1 MKAMRLLGTMIRS
14 AVLLALAFVFGGTS
28 VARAGG
34 GPENLFL
41 VVNSASWA
49 SMTVANHFIQLRK
62 IPSSNVLYIDWTG
75 GFESLD
81 AETFRE
87 KILAPALDSFD
98 RRGLKNQIDY
108 LVYSSDFPYSIDLT
122 EDFAGRVK
130 FPQYATPAC
139 SLNSATY
146 LWNLVYTRMPVVMD
160 TRINHYM
167 RGFTDRETALPTHG
181 FHSWYGW
188 GNEGELHEA
197 GGQPYLLST
206 VLAVTSGRGNSVRE
220 AVAYLERSAAADGT
234 RPPGTVYFSKTGD
247 VRSKT
252 RTPGFEPAIEELK
265 KLGVKAAVVAT
276 PLPVNRPDVAGA
288 MIGAADYSWA
298 SSKSKILP
306 GAICENFTS
315 FGGIMAEGSTQT
327 PLSEFMRY
335 GAAGS
340 SGTIVEPMALAEK
353 FPWPTLHV
361 HYARGCSLAEAYYQS
376 VFAPAQLLIV
386 GDPLCQP
393 WANVPAVQ
401 ADGVKPGGG
410 VTGTI
415 ALTPSAKMPGDGKV
429 ERYQLFVDGRRVASA
444 AAGEGLKWD
453 TTTDADGYHELRVV
467 AIEASPIET
476 TGRAIVPI
484 TVENTGYRM
493 ELSTVP
499 AGRVRW
505 DEALTVRAKA
515 PGMKQVYVVQNG
527 RPLGV
532 ISGEEGELAVNPR
545 TLGLGPV
552 SVQALAVGTP
562 GTRERVVSAPA
573 DIVVEPPKAMP
584 ALKDA
589 PQKLG
594 AGLAFKLPSG
604 KVVTVQDTRDVA
616 WPALAGLEQNQPF
629 VGQAFFD
636 VATEDVYQFQVWHY
650 GQFKLSVDGVSLY
663 DGQQG
668 NFKQKFLPVALAPGR
683 HRLSFSGRA
692 GSEVRLRILFG
703 GPGAL
708 SLNGK
713 TFRHQT
719 R

>member
-1 MKAMRLLGTMIRS
+1 MKAMRLLRTLIRS
-14 AVLLALAFVFGGTS
+14 ASLSTLALVILGAS
-28 VARAGG
+28 LARAGG

-49 SMTVANHFIQLRK
+49 SLTVANHFIQLRK
-62 IPSSNVLYIDWTG
+62 IPASNVFYIEWNG

-87 KILAPALDSFD
+87 KILAPSLDAFE

-108 LVYSSDFPYSIDLT
+108 MVYSSDFPYSIDLT

-130 FPQYATPAC
+130 FPQHATPAC

-146 LWNLVYTRMPVVMD
+146 LWNLVYARLPNVMEPH
-160 TRINHYM
+160 INRYM
-167 RGFTDRETALPTHG
+167 RGFANRETALPTHG
-181 FHSWYGW
+181 FRYWYGW
-188 GNEGELHEA
+188 GDAGELQEA

-206 VLAVTSGRGNSVRE
+206 VLAITSGRGNSVRE
-220 AVAYLERSAAADGT
+220 AIAYLQRSAAADGT
-234 RPPGTVYFSKTGD
+234 RPPGTVYFAKTAD
-247 VRSKT
+247 VRSKA
-252 RTPGFEPAIEELK
+252 RAGGFAPAVEELK
-265 KLGVKAAVVAT
+265 KLGVKASVIAT
-276 PLPVNRPDVAGA
+276 PLPVNRPDVVGA

-315 FGGIMAEGSTQT
+315 FGGIMTEGSPQT

-353 FPWPTLHV
+353 FPWPMLHV

-393 WANVPAVQ
+393 WASVPTVQ
-401 ADGVKPGGG
+401 ADGVKTGST
-410 VTGTI
+410 VSGTI
-415 ALTPSAKMPGDGKV
+415 VLTPTAKVPNEGKV
-429 ERYQLFVDGRRVASA
+429 DRFQFFVDGRQVASVA
-444 AAGEGLKWD
+444 PGENFKWD
-453 TTTDADGYHELRVV
+453 TATDADGYHELRVV
-467 AIEASPIET
+467 AVGASPVET
-476 TGRAIVPI
+476 TGRLILPL
-484 TVENTGYRM
+484 TVENSGQRM
-493 ELSTVP
+493 ELTTVP

-505 DEALTVRAKA
+505 DETLTVRAKA
-515 PGMKQVYVVQNG
+515 LGMKQVFVVQNG

-532 ISGEEGELAVNPR
+532 ITGEEGELAVSPR

-552 SVQALAVGTP
+552 SIQALAVGTP
-562 GTRERVVSAPA
+562 GTRERTVSAPTE
-573 DIVVEPPKAMP
+573 IVIEPPKAMP

-604 KVVTVQDTRDVA
+604 KVVTVQDTRDIA
-616 WPALAGLEQNQPF
+616 WPAVAGLEQNQPF
-629 VGQAFFD
+629 VGQAYFD

-650 GQFKLSVDGVSLY
+650 GQLKLSVDGVSLY

-719 R
+719 Q